1 MEKLSIELSNG
12 AIGFS
17 LPKLD
22 VPEFEI
28 EEKIPSHLLRKSPLN
43 LPQISENETFR
54 HFLRLSQLNY
64 NIDKGIYPLGSCTM
78 KYNPKINEELA
89 RNPKFINIHPHTLD
103 EFSQGCLAIIYELC
117 ELLKEISGMDDVSLQ
132 PSAGA
137 QGELA
142 GVLIISKYHKSKGEK
157 REIILVPDSAH
168 GTNPATATLA
178 GLNTIEIKTI
188 ETNGVLRAKL
198 IKNEIEKY
206 GEKIAGLM
214 ITNPNT
220 LGIFEEEILEISEL
234 LHKID
239 AQVYMDGANM
249 NALVGNVKPGNFG
262 VDVMHFNL
270 HKTFSTPH
278 GGGGPGSGAVA
289 VKNHLKKF
297 LPNPRIRKVNNKYQ
311 LVYEDE
317 EFSIGRLHSFYGN
330 FGMFIRAL
338 SYIRMLSS
346 EGLKYVSYL
355 STLNANY
362 LRKRLEEIGYKISF
376 NMPTMHEFVL
386 TLKEIKDK
394 YNVKA
399 LDVAKRLLDY
409 GFHPPTIY
417 FPLIVEEAF
426 MIEPTESESKI
437 SLDSYIEAYEKILN
451 EIKQNPELLLNAPI
465 NTPVSRLDEVK
476 AAKELKVKWQDI
488 N

>member
-28 EEKIPSHLLRKSPLN
+28 EKKIPSHLLRKSPLN

-89 RNPKFINIHPHTLD
+89 RNSKFINIHPHTLD

-399 LDVAKRLLDY
+399 LDVAKKLLDY

>member
-89 RNPKFINIHPHTLD
+89 RNSKFINIHPHTLD

-399 LDVAKRLLDY
+399 LDVAKKLLDY

>member
-399 LDVAKRLLDY
+399 LDVAKKLLDY